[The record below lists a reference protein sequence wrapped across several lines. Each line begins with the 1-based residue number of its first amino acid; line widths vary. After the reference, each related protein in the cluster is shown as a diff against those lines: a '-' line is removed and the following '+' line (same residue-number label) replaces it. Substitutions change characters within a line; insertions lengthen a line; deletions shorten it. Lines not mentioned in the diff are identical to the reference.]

1 MKTVMKLM
9 LGAAALMAAG
19 SLAAQT
25 TTFNKVADWR
35 KSKMLSEADG
45 VLNLSCVSSMAMLI
59 SSKKIDIHPAK
70 TYTLKF
76 SVCAPEAAAKP
87 FSWTL
92 GGFMVYDKAGRPINC
107 INCGILPNTQT
118 EVTADAKKGDS
129 VLFVKDASKIRKSPY
144 YGIAAGAKKDLS
156 DLPNRDIV
164 GSGIKDV
171 AKDGDAW
178 KITLVKPLVKDVK
191 AGTSIRV
198 HSSGG
203 YLYTAGIKYVGKNW
217 VTMSGKIKG
226 IRKGVWSGSV
236 WPAGAAKADVII
248 LANWNKQKTPV
259 QIKDVSLTIE

>member
-9 LGAAALMAAG
+9 LGAAAVMAAG

-25 TTFNKVADWR
+25 TTFNKAADWK

-45 VLNLSCVSSMAMLI
+45 MLKVSCVSSMAML
-59 SSKKIDIHPAK
+59 SGAKKIDIDPAK

-76 SVCAPEAAAKP
+76 TVCAPDAAAKP
-87 FSWTL
+87 GSWTL
-92 GGFMVYDKAGRPINC
+92 GGFMVYDKNGRPINC
-107 INCGILPNTQT
+107 INCATLANTQT
-118 EVTADAKKGDS
+118 EVVADAKKGDT
-129 VLFVKDASKIRKSPY
+129 VLVVKNASKFKKSPY
-144 YGIAAGAKKDLS
+144 YSIVAGAKQDLS
-156 DLPNRDIV
+156 DLPNRNII
-164 GSGIKDV
+164 GSGIKDI
-171 AKDGDAW
+171 AQDGESW

-191 AGTSIRV
+191 AGTSVRV

-203 YLYTAGIKYVGKNW
+203 YLYTAGVKYVGKDW

-226 IRKGVWSGSV
+226 IRKGVWSGNF

-248 LANWNKQKTPV
+248 LANWNRQKTPV

>member
-45 VLNLSCVSSMAMLI
+45 VLNISCTSSIAMLI
-59 SSKKIDIHPAK
+59 SAKKIDIDPAK

-76 SVCAPEAAAKP
+76 SVCAPDAAAKP

-92 GGFMVYDKAGRPINC
+92 GGFMVYDKNGRPINC

-118 EVTADAKKGDS
+118 EVTADAKKGDT
-129 VLFVKDASKIRKSPY
+129 VLIVKDASKIRKSPY
-144 YGIAAGAKKDLS
+144 YGIVAGAKADLS

-164 GSGIKDV
+164 ASGIKDV
-171 AKDGDAW
+171 AKDGESW
-178 KITLVKPLVKDVK
+178 KITLARPLVKDVK

-198 HSSGG
+198 HYAGG
-203 YLYTAGIKYVGKNW
+203 YLYTAGSKYIGKNW
-217 VTMSGKIKG
+217 VVMAGKIKG
-226 IRKGVWSGSV
+226 IRKGVWAGNV
-236 WPAGAAKADVII
+236 WPAGAAKAEFII
-248 LANWNKQKTPV
+248 LANWNKQKTPI
-259 QIKDVSLTIE
+259 QIKEASLTIE